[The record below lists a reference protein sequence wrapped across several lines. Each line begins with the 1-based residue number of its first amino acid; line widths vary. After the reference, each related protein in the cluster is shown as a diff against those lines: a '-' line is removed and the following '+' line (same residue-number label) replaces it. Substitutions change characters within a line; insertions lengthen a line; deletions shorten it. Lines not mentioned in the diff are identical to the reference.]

1 MSEESFG
8 QVIKDSEGRVVGITY
23 IESPLAVQE
32 QVRAAVPAEIP
43 LDPQLTAEFYVQQ
56 VAALY
61 QIPDS
66 AVKALSEPAEDTY
79 VEGED
84 STLRLAEEKTS
95 IDAHTV
101 SYAQTYRGL
110 TVHQAGL
117 VVRMA
122 GPENVILGSG
132 HNFHADIDLTDQYWS
147 DFEEG

>member
-1 MSEESFG
+1 MSEQSSG

-23 IESPLAVQE
+23 TEKPLAVQE
-32 QVRAAVPAEIP
+32 EVEAAALAEIP
-43 LDPQLTAEFYVQQ
+43 LDPQQTAEFYVQQ

-66 AVKALSEPAEDTY
+66 AVAALSEPAADTY

-95 IDAHTV
+95 IDAHIV

-122 GPENVILGSG
+122 GPDNLILGSG
-132 HNFHADIDLTDQYWS
+132 HNFQGRIADVGNLSGDRCV
-147 DFEEG
+147 